1 MTLSG
6 FIEKYNEKG
15 IDYDGKW
22 GFQCVDTYRQYVKE
36 VLNAKQSPAVGGA
49 KDIWDT
55 YLTEVFT
62 RIANKPDNAPKP
74 GDVVIWGTQLG
85 QYGHIGICTEAD
97 TNNFTS
103 FDQNYP
109 IGSVCHLQKHTYF
122 GVLGWLHP
130 KNLPTD
136 VVTPPESPID
146 PSKVK
151 IDLGEPFGVQEVQA
165 VVSMLRDN
173 KKALDD
179 LIIEMGGLTTQI
191 QEMVKFRQS
200 LAERL
205 GCADD
210 QAVIVAEIKKLID
223 KEDQQNET
231 ASGLGSLIERLINLF
246 KKRGDK

>member
-6 FIEKYNEKG
+6 FIGKYDGRG

-36 VLNAKQSPAVGGA
+36 VLEAKQSPAVEGA

-62 RIANKPDNAPKP
+62 RTANKPDNAPKP

-109 IGSVCHLQKHTYF
+109 IGSVCHLQKHTYV

-130 KNLPTD
+130 KGISTPPVVPIETPTD
-136 VVTPPESPID
+136 PD
-146 PSKVK
+146 KVK
-151 IDLGEPFGVQEVQA
+151 IDLGDPWGVMEAQA
-165 VVSMLRDN
+165 VRSSLNDM
-173 KKALDD
+173 KKT
-179 LIIEMGGLTTQI
+179 IEDGKVERSGLKTQI
-191 QEMVKFRQS
+191 GEMIKSRQA
-200 LAERL
+200 LAEKL

-210 QAVIVAEIKKLID
+210 FAVIMSEIQKLIA
-223 KEDQQNET
+223 KEDQHNTGE
-231 ASGLGSLIERLINLF
+231 AVSSGLIQWFINLF
-246 KKRGDK
+246 KKK